1 MIIDREVTY
10 VQAEDPTGRFGVLPR
25 HERYLT
31 ALVPSILVYRFRD
44 GDDERE
50 AYAAVR
56 NGVLRVTDDGVQIA
70 VREAHLSDDLASLQA
85 EIRRAREN
93 RGERTY
99 RSSRSLYQM
108 QLSAWRRMMEFQD
121 VRVR

>member
-1 MIIDREVTY
+1 MDREVTY
-10 VQAEDPTGRFGVLPR
+10 VQAEDPSGRFGVLPR

-31 ALVPSILVYRFRD
+31 ALVPSILVYRYRD
-44 GDDERE
+44 GDEERE

-70 VREAHLSDDLASLQA
+70 VREAHLSDDLPSLQA
-85 EIRRAREN
+85 EIRKTREN